1 MCNWQACLISI
12 KKWFDMDSDVSDT
25 DRYSLDQM
33 VRAAGEELKQA
44 QDLLDRVYE
53 PDMVEYAVYSLKAAE
68 KRYDYLIKQIREQRK
83 ECCP

>member
-1 MCNWQACLISI
+1 MCEWRACLTSI
-12 KKWFDMDSDVSDT
+12 RKWFVMDSDESDA

-33 VRAAGEELKQA
+33 VREACDELKQA
-44 QDLLDRVYE
+44 HDLLDRVHE

-83 ECCP
+83 ACCP